1 MHRTFKWPELLTDNG
16 KGIAYG
22 GDYNPDQWSEDVW
35 DDDVRLMK
43 QAGVNTVAVAIFSWD
58 RIQPEENRWDFGWL
72 DRIIDKL
79 GKAGIAVDLASATA
93 TAPLWLYEKH
103 PEVLPQDK
111 FGHPVNAGSR
121 QSWSPTSP
129 VFKEYALTL
138 CRKLAERYG
147 TNPYVTAWHMGNE
160 YGWNN
165 RYDYSDNALNAFRLW
180 CERKYGTI
188 GALNQAWGT
197 TFWGQEMNSFDEVL
211 KRVAAG
217 DPLCRRVLAQ
227 TGRHIGV
234 AVTNLVNLIN
244 PQRVIIGGEL
254 SSAGEVLLEPIRQMV
269 SQYAIPSA
277 AERVEIVLSE
287 LGKRSEVLGAA
298 KVALTEDR
306 MQRMNAE
313 FVDA

>member
-22 GDYNPDQWSEDVW
+22 GDYNPDQWSESMW

-165 RYDYSDNALNAFRLW
+165 RYDYSDNARNAFRLW

-188 GALNQAWGT
+188 ENLNKAWGT
-197 TFWGQEMNSFDEVL
+197 TFWGQEMNGFHEVL
-211 KRVAAG
+211 IPRFMGADSMVNPGQKLDFERFGNDMLLEISDVPGAVAAVAQALADG
-217 DPLCRRVLAQ
+217 TLTADALDASVLRVLQLKLAHGIVPLPE
-227 TGRHIGV
+227 TG
-234 AVTNLVNLIN
+234 
-244 PQRVIIGGEL
+244 
-254 SSAGEVLLEPIRQMV
+254 
-269 SQYAIPSA
+269 
-277 AERVEIVLSE
+277 
-287 LGKRSEVLGAA
+287 
-298 KVALTEDR
+298 
-306 MQRMNAE
+306 
-313 FVDA
+313 